1 MMIMIIMMR
10 MIMMNVVFDYDSMV
24 DDDDPM
30 KRIDAALYVPSFIK
44 SSCQKISHWAIWHS
58 DV

>member
-1 MMIMIIMMR
+1 MIMIIMMR

-44 SSCQKISHWAIWHS
+44 CSCQKISHWAIGHS
-58 DV
+58 DA

>member
-1 MMIMIIMMR
+1 MIMIMMMR
-10 MIMMNVVFDYDSMV
+10 MNVVFDYDGMV

-44 SSCQKISHWAIWHS
+44 SSCQKISHWAIGHS